1 MEKVARGTRSGSDL
15 LTVSFGMAV
24 DDGANSASSRGVSAE
39 SLKECGDIL
48 AKGDAWL
55 REGRAERRDGV
66 GWLALPY
73 RDISDIEEAAEWLR
87 GFTAVVQAG
96 IGGSALGN
104 LMVHGALLPPYW
116 NELPEAKRGG
126 PRFYLADNVDPRDN
140 RTVWNLI
147 EPEKTAFIVISKSG
161 STAET
166 MANFL
171 FFWDRLK
178 VELGPKRAA
187 EHVLVITDEE
197 KGVLKPF
204 ADEIGCRRLVLPS
217 DVGGRFS
224 VLSSVG
230 LLSAC
235 ALGLDGKKLLAG
247 AAEMDEQLARRT
259 SLFENPAWLLSALSV
274 THYRRGRNMTVM
286 MPYEDALE
294 RFCEWFAQL
303 WGESLGKNGVGSTPV
318 RALGAID
325 QHSQIQLYTEGPDDK
340 LFTIITVSEP
350 EEDILIPETEEQS
363 LVPLGYL
370 FGQSMNSLRRY
381 EALST
386 AAAVAKGGKPVV
398 TIEIPRL
405 DERRLGALIQ
415 FYEHVTALTGYV
427 LDVNPFDQPGVEQG
441 KNYTYGLMGRPNY
454 SAQALEV
461 TELAEK
467 LSLREVSL

>member
-1 MEKVARGTRSGSDL
+1 MPRGSGTGPEL
-15 LTVSFGMAV
+15 LTLSYGMAV
-24 DDGANSASSRGVSAE
+24 SDGE
-39 SLKECGDIL
+39 SLAPGGAVDIEAVEGYEEIL
-48 AKGDAWL
+48 RRGDARL
-55 REGRAERRDGV
+55 REAAAEGREGV
-66 GWLALPY
+66 GWLNLPG
-73 RDISDIEEAAEWLR
+73 RDIADVEETGKWIA
-87 GFTAVVQAG
+87 GFDALVQVG

-104 LMVHGALLPPYW
+104 LMLHGALLPPYW
-116 NELPEAKRGG
+116 NELPRSKRQG
-126 PRFYLADNVDPRDN
+126 PRFYMSDNVDPADN
-140 RTVWNLI
+140 RAIWNLI
-147 EPEKTAFIVISKSG
+147 DPEQTVFTVISKSG

-178 VELGPKRAA
+178 VDLGPKKAA
-187 EHVLVITDEE
+187 EHVVVITDEE
-197 KGVLKPF
+197 KGVLRPF
-204 ADEIGCRRLVLPS
+204 ADEIGCRRLVLPA

-224 VLSSVG
+224 VLSPVG
-230 LLSAC
+230 LLSAV
-235 ALGLDGKKLLAG
+235 ALGIPAAKLLDGAADMDRKL
-247 AAEMDEQLARRT
+247 AERDTVL
-259 SLFENPAWLLSALSV
+259 ENPAWLLAALSV
-274 THYRRGRNMTVM
+274 AHYRQGRNMTVL

-303 WGESLGKNGVGSTPV
+303 WGESLGKNGTGSTPV

-340 LFTIITVSEP
+340 LFTVMTVADPSEEIT
-350 EEDILIPETEEQS
+350 IPETEEKALVS
-363 LVPLGYL
+363 LSYL

-386 AAAVAKGGKPVV
+386 AAAIAKSGKPVV
-398 TIEIPRL
+398 SIEIPKL
-405 DERRLGALIQ
+405 DERRLGAMIQ
-415 FYEHVTALTGYV
+415 FYEHVTALAGYL

-467 LSLREVSL
+467 LSLREISV

>member
-1 MEKVARGTRSGSDL
+1 MPRGTGSEL
-15 LTVSFGMAV
+15 LTFSFGLAVSGGEALVSSRAV
-24 DDGANSASSRGVSAE
+24 DFEAIEGLEEIFKRGDSALREAA
-39 SLKECGDIL
+39 
-48 AKGDAWL
+48 AKG
-55 REGRAERRDGV
+55 RDGV
-66 GWLALPY
+66 GWLSLPY
-73 RDISDIEEAAEWLR
+73 RDMTDVEDAAEWLS
-87 GFTAVVQAG
+87 GFEAIVQIG

-104 LMVHGALLPPYW
+104 LMLHGALLPPYW
-116 NELPEAKRGG
+116 NELPLSKRGG
-126 PRFYLADNVDPRDN
+126 PRFYLSDNVDPTDN
-140 RTVWNLI
+140 RAVWNLI
-147 EPEKTAFIVISKSG
+147 DSEKTAFIVISKSG

-187 EHVLVITDEE
+187 EHVIVITDEE
-197 KGVLKPF
+197 KGVLRPF
-204 ADEIGCRRLVLPS
+204 ANEIGCRRLVLPS

-224 VLSSVG
+224 VLSPVG

-235 ALGLDGKKLLAG
+235 ALGISGRKLLKG
-247 AAEMDEQLARRT
+247 AAEMEEKLSERT
-259 SLFENPAWLLSALSV
+259 SMFDNPVWLLAALSV
-274 THYRRGRNMTVM
+274 VHYRQGRNMTVL

-303 WGESLGKNGVGSTPV
+303 WGESLGKNGTGSTPV

-325 QHSQIQLYTEGPDDK
+325 QHSQIQLYIEGPDDK
-340 LFTIITVSEP
+340 LFTVMTVTDPRGEIT
-350 EEDILIPETEEQS
+350 IPETEEKS
-363 LVPLGYL
+363 LVALSYL

-386 AAAVAKGGKPVV
+386 AAAIAKAGKPVIF
-398 TIEIPRL
+398 IEVPKL
-405 DERRLGALIQ
+405 DERCIGAMIQ
-415 FYEHVTALTGYV
+415 FYEHVTALAGYI

-461 TELAEK
+461 TEFAEK
-467 LSLREVSL
+467 ISLREISL

>member
-1 MEKVARGTRSGSDL
+1 
-15 LTVSFGMAV
+15 MAV
-24 DDGANSASSRGVSAE
+24 SGGEALVPSGAVDLQAIEVYGEILKRGDSW
-39 SLKECGDIL
+39 LKES
-48 AKGDAWL
+48 AA
-55 REGRAERRDGV
+55 EGRDGF
-66 GWLALPY
+66 GWLSLPG
-73 RDISDIEEAAEWLR
+73 RDISDVEETAKWIS
-87 GFTAVVQAG
+87 GFDAIVQVG

-104 LMVHGALLPPYW
+104 LMLHGALLPPYW
-116 NELPEAKRGG
+116 NEMAASKREG
-126 PRFYLADNVDPRDN
+126 PRFYMADNVDPADN
-140 RTVWNLI
+140 RMIWNLI
-147 EPEKTAFIVISKSG
+147 DPEKTVFIVISKSG

-178 VELGPKRAA
+178 VDLGPKNAA
-187 EHVLVITDEE
+187 GHVVVITDEE
-197 KGVLKPF
+197 KGVLRPF
-204 ADEIGCRRLVLPS
+204 ADEIGCRSLVLPA

-224 VLSSVG
+224 VLSPVG

-235 ALGLDGKKLLAG
+235 AMGISARKLLQG
-247 AAEMDEQLARRT
+247 AAEMEEKLDTRD
-259 SLFENPAWLLSALSV
+259 SVFDNPARLMAALSV
-274 THYRRGRNMTVM
+274 VHYRQGRNMTVL

-303 WGESLGKNGVGSTPV
+303 WGESLGKNGMGSTPV

-340 LFTIITVSEP
+340 LFTVMTVGDP
-350 EEDILIPETEEQS
+350 AEEIVIPETEEKS
-363 LVPLGYL
+363 LVSLSYL

-386 AAAVAKGGKPVV
+386 AAAIAKAGKPVIS
-398 TIEIPRL
+398 IELPKL
-405 DERRLGALIQ
+405 DERRIGALIQ
-415 FYEHVTALTGYV
+415 FYEHVTALSGYL

-454 SAQALEV
+454 GAQALEV

-467 LSLREVSL
+467 LSLKEILL

>member
-1 MEKVARGTRSGSDL
+1 VEKVPKGTAGSEL

-24 DDGANSASSRGVSAE
+24 EREGNPASPGAVSID
-39 SLKECGDIL
+39 SLKEL
-48 AKGDAWL
+48 EPLLVKGESWL
-55 REGRAERRDGV
+55 REGLSEGRDGV
-66 GWLALPY
+66 GWLSLPS
-73 RDISDIEEAAEWLR
+73 RNIRDIEEAAEWLR
-87 GFTAVVQAG
+87 GFEAIVQAG

-104 LMVHGALLPPYW
+104 LMLHGALLPPYW
-116 NELPEAKRGG
+116 NEIPQSKRKG
-126 PRFYLADNVDPRDN
+126 PRFYLSDNVDPRDN
-140 RTVWNLI
+140 RMVWNLTD
-147 EPEKTAFIVISKSG
+147 PEKTAFIVISKSG

-178 VELGPKRAA
+178 VDLGPKKAA

-197 KGVLKPF
+197 KGVLRPF

-230 LLSAC
+230 LFSAC
-235 ALGLDGKKLLAG
+235 ALGLDGRKLLAG
-247 AAEMDEQLARRT
+247 AAEMEEKLAQR
-259 SLFENPAWLLSALSV
+259 SSVLNNPAWVLAALSAA
-274 THYRRGRNMTVM
+274 HYRRGRNMTVM

-303 WGESLGKNGVGSTPV
+303 WGESLGKNGSGSTPV

-340 LFTIITVSEP
+340 LFTIMTVSEP
-350 EEDILIPETEEQS
+350 DEDIQIPETEEKA
-363 LVPLGYL
+363 LVPLSYL

-405 DERRLGALIQ
+405 DERRLGGLIQ
-415 FYEHVTALTGYV
+415 LYERVTALTGYL

-467 LSLREVSL
+467 LSLLETTL